1 MDMINRIALD
11 LKLDKSYLARIASRS
26 AFYYRDFKIKK
37 RNGGERYL
45 AQPSPELKTLQY
57 WVLNNVLNKIPVSKA
72 ACAYKKGNTIK

>member
-37 RNGGERYL
+37 
-45 AQPSPELKTLQY
+45 ACQP
-57 WVLNNVLNKIPVSKA
+57 LNKRLSS
-72 ACAYKKGNTIK
+72 YKRTYGTAKLWRQNDG